1 MKKSIA
7 VLITLEN
14 ENKKRYLLAIPY
26 QGEKGNY
33 LITSMKRNLKKVLPN
48 NMKPQITYRGRKLA

>member
-14 ENKKRYLLAIPY
+14 ENKKGYLLTIPY

-33 LITSMKRNLKKVLPN
+33 LITSMKRNLKKYYP
-48 NMKPQITYRGRKLA
+48 TT